1 MWWGAITGATVAA
14 AWKVASW
21 WLDESGR
28 AEMKKRKVLREKK
41 EECRQALLDN
51 RWDDL
56 QRLTAEL
63 QRLSTEA

>member
-1 MWWGAITGATVAA
+1 MWWSAVTGAGVAA
-14 AWKVASW
+14 AWKIASW

-41 EECRQALLDN
+41 EECRQALLDG
-51 RWDDL
+51 RLDDL
-56 QRLTAEL
+56 RRLTDEL